1 MSFAIAYRMLGS
13 VAEAEDVVQ
22 EALLRVHRALEAGER
37 IESPR
42 AFVATITTR
51 LAIDELRSARA
62 RRERYVGEWLPEPIL
77 TDSRDDPA
85 QHAEIADSLSMAML
99 VLLET
104 LSPEQRAVLLLRDVF
119 DYGYG
124 EIARIVGK
132 SEDNVRQLAT
142 RARAH
147 VDAGRPRFQT
157 SREQRDE
164 LARRF
169 FAAATE
175 GDLAGLEAL
184 LAHDVVLTGDGG
196 GKVPALGRPLQG
208 RTPRRA
214 HAGEL
219 GQARR
224 PDPGRVAAPGRGQ
237 RDAGRAAARRRG
249 PAGRRLGARDRRRP
263 DPGRQLGRQS
273 RQARPPRTSLR
284 SRRRTASC
292 SARLIG
298 WVPARFVKEVSP
310 ATQAPVSQLASSR
323 TQSKR

>member
-1 MSFAIAYRMLGS
+1 MSSGGDHLPAGSSSSEELLDELRPASFAIAYRMLGS
-13 VAEAEDVVQ
+13 VSEAEDVVQ
-22 EALLRVHRALEAGER
+22 EALLRVHGALEAGEK

-124 EIARIVGK
+124 EIAEIVGK

-169 FAAATE
+169 LAAATE

-184 LAHDVVLTGDGG
+184 LAHDVTLTGDGG
-196 GKVPALGRPLQG
+196 GKVPALARPLQG
-208 RTPRRA
+208 RN
-214 HAGEL
+214 
-219 GQARR
+219 
-224 PDPGRVAAPGRGQ
+224 RVARALLNWVKLAARIPGASLREVEVNGMAGALLLDGQ
-237 RDAGRAAARRRG
+237 DRLLGVWALEISGGQIQGLNSIVNPEKIAHLGPVADLNALLARRRDG
-249 PAGRRLGARDRRRP
+249 
-263 DPGRQLGRQS
+263 
-273 RQARPPRTSLR
+273 
-284 SRRRTASC
+284 
-292 SARLIG
+292 
-298 WVPARFVKEVSP
+298 
-310 ATQAPVSQLASSR
+310 
-323 TQSKR
+323 